1 MKQLIAIILFLM
13 SSLIVSAQEKT
24 PQEKFDNDLKRNTIT
39 LYQLG
44 GIAAKGKTKIDMD
57 FQVKYKVKYF
67 DFGCLAPANIAFY
80 EDYNLL
86 ALNYL
91 ANKYG
96 KEEIKDIRRDILGF
110 NKWNKK

>member
-1 MKQLIAIILFLM
+1 MKQLITIIIFLM
-13 SSLIVSAQEKT
+13 STLIVSAQEKT
-24 PQEKFDNDLKRNTIT
+24 PKEKFENDLKRNTIT

-44 GIAAKGKTKIDMD
+44 GIAAKGKTKTDMD

-91 ANKYG
+91 TG
-96 KEEIKDIRRDILGF
+96 KFGRDSLKDIRQDILAF
-110 NKWNKK
+110 DKWYKK